1 MILAKGKIAKKPYEL
16 SYLGQNIYSIEELC
30 YVIYHNIYGINEE
43 FFQISLAKWMKEE
56 LGLKELADKWNIEFT
71 INISKQERK
80 EPIKPKCIATGETL
94 LTKRFIKLYLLE
106 EHYFLDEYIDG
117 ITKYS
122 IDNIDGIE
130 EVSKHSSRSSV

>member
-56 LGLKELADKWNIEFT
+56 RGLKELADNNYIIMEYKHRFQRKIYINKEKFT
-71 INISKQERK
+71 SD
-80 EPIKPKCIATGETL
+80 
-94 LTKRFIKLYLLE
+94 LLE
-106 EHYFLDEYIDG
+106 NFF
-117 ITKYS
+117 
-122 IDNIDGIE
+122 
-130 EVSKHSSRSSV
+130 